1 MKRIEGEGN
10 LVACTLMALRYV
22 VEKRGKGR
30 VKKPS
35 MTRTYSFLKLSV
47 HSSGS
52 KLINCFTVSSN
63 VICRST
69 VVKTII
75 HNHSHHHCTNIV
87 SNLGNKNM
95 SS

>member
-1 MKRIEGEGN
+1 MKRIENKN
-10 LVACTLMALRYV
+10 LGACTLMALRYV

-63 VICRST
+63 VICKSS

-75 HNHSHHHCTNIV
+75 HNHRCTNIV